1 MIIGKN
7 SFIKGAIPF
16 TVFILAILNLVGVS
30 FSHHWLLISS
40 GIITSTLVMW
50 ACLQLYRKFEDN
62 NK

>member
-40 GIITSTLVMW
+40 GIITSALVMW

-62 NK
+62 NN

>member
-30 FSHHWLLISS
+30 ISHHWLLISS

-50 ACLQLYRKFEDN
+50 ACLQLYKKFEDN
-62 NK
+62 NN

>member
-40 GIITSTLVMW
+40 GIITSILVMW

-62 NK
+62 NN